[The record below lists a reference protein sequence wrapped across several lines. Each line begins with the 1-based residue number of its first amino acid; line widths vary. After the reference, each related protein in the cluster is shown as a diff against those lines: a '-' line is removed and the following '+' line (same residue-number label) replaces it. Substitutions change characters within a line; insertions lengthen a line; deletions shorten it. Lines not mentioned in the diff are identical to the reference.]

1 MKAQFV
7 KQNKQQLPVGRLCRL
22 AGISVSGYYAAQG
35 RSPCRRLEE
44 DQRLTPKIRFYFYRS
59 RKNYGSRRIADD
71 LQDEGITCSKNRVL
85 RLMRQEGLK
94 SSHTKKF
101 RVVTTDS
108 NHHLPVAPN
117 LMAQDFVADKPNEKW
132 AGDIT
137 YVRTQE
143 GWLYLATIIDLYSR
157 KIVGLA
163 MADHLR
169 KELCTEALRS
179 SLAFRQ
185 PDQQLLHHS
194 DRGSQYASDDY
205 QEILRQHGCIVSM
218 SRKGNCYDNAV
229 VESFF
234 HTLKVE
240 CVYQTNY
247 QTRQHAKEDITD
259 YIFNF
264 YNCSRKHSALDY
276 QAPIQYEQMAA

>member
-1 MKAQFV
+1 
-7 KQNKQQLPVGRLCRL
+7 
-22 AGISVSGYYAAQG
+22 
-35 RSPCRRLEE
+35 
-44 DQRLTPKIRFYFYRS
+44 
-59 RKNYGSRRIADD
+59 
-71 LQDEGITCSKNRVL
+71 
-85 RLMRQEGLK
+85 MRQEGLK
-94 SSHTKKF
+94 SSHAKKF

-108 NHHLPVAPN
+108 DHHLPVAPN

>member
-7 KQNKQQLPVGRLCRL
+7 QQNRQQLDVTRLCRL
-22 AGISVSGYYAAQG
+22 AGISVSGFYASQS
-35 RSPCRRLEE
+35 RSPSHRFKQ
-44 DQRLTPKIRFYFYRS
+44 DQQLIPKIRFYFFRS

-85 RLMRQEGLK
+85 RLMRQQGLK
-94 SSHTKKF
+94 SSHSKKF
-101 RVVTTDS
+101 KVVTTDS
-108 NHHLPVAPN
+108 KHNLPVAAN
-117 LMAQDFVADKPNEKW
+117 LMAQDFVAEKPNKKW
-132 AGDIT
+132 AADIT
-137 YVRTQE
+137 YVKTAE
-143 GWLYLATIIDLYSR
+143 GWLYLATILDLYSR
-157 KIVGLA
+157 KVVGFA
-163 MADHLR
+163 AENHLR
-169 KELCTEALRS
+169 KELCTKALQS

-185 PDQQLLHHS
+185 PQTNLLHHS

-205 QEILRQHGCIVSM
+205 QQILKQYGCTVSM

-240 CVYQTNY
+240 CLYQTNY
-247 QTRQHAKEDITD
+247 QTRKQAKEDIAD

-276 QAPIQYEQMAA
+276 QAPIQYEQSAA